1 MSAKDFDV
9 RGEIMKAI
17 SATDDTKDRS
27 MLLLM
32 LGVLERV
39 ERLLTDEEALQAK
52 VLNGLTIR
60 HKTDHEWIEM
70 QRALNCHEICNW
82 AKEKMEAEAEA
93 QESKQ
98 HRIRKVID
106 KALEHSVTVLLTSIA
121 LYMGFIK

>member
-17 SATDDTKDRS
+17 SATDDAKDRS
-27 MLLLM
+27 MLMLM

-39 ERLLTDEEALQAK
+39 EKLLTDEESLQAK
-52 VLNGLTIR
+52 VLNGLTLR
-60 HKTDHEWIEM
+60 HKTDHEWIDQLRGIDFQELCTWTM
-70 QRALNCHEICNW
+70 
-82 AKEKMEAEAEA
+82 AKKKAEEAKIKTA
-93 QESKQ
+93 QN
-98 HRIRKVID
+98 RVRRVVD